1 MTKAR
6 TTPRLLLISA
16 LLLAGALPAL
26 AQHGFT
32 IITGKEFDSALPT
45 QFYLEG
51 NAIPTEKRNAVLVH
65 TAAGKRALF
74 ALLDT
79 SGYSSA
85 IQQKYE
91 GMIITEGR
99 LSVCGH
105 VLGAG
110 SYGFGMRRP
119 MPGKKGTA
127 TFMLYNQAGA
137 GLGGCTITEN
147 LAKQQPRPLEVV
159 TESNGRA
166 QLYLGKFAVV
176 LR

>member
-1 MTKAR
+1 MNKSRTKH
-6 TTPRLLLISA
+6 LLPA
-16 LLLAGALPAL
+16 LAVLLAMALPAR

-32 IITGKEFDSALPT
+32 IVTGKEFDGAVPQ

-51 NAIPTEKRNAVLVH
+51 NAIPTEKRNAVLLH

-91 GMIITEGR
+91 GMIISEGR

-105 VLGAG
+105 VLGVG
-110 SYGFGMRRP
+110 SFGFGMRRP

-127 TFMLYNQAGA
+127 TFMMYDQAGK
-137 GLGGCTITEN
+137 GLGGCTVTEN
-147 LAKQQPRPLEVV
+147 PAKQQPRPLEVV
-159 TESNGRA
+159 TESNGTA
-166 QLYLGKFAVV
+166 ELYLGKYGVA